1 MTLIEAHLDAF
12 CERLAG
18 ESRCLLALLRLGYT
32 LAQVDA
38 LLGGGATSSGGATGS
53 GGARANTRGRPR
65 SASRYTGKPRDG
77 VERNPRRPPL

>member
-38 LLGGGATSSGGATGS
+38 LLGGS
-53 GGARANTRGRPR
+53 ARANTRGRPR

>member
-38 LLGGGATSSGGATGS
+38 LLGGGATGS

-65 SASRYTGKPRDG
+65 SASGYTGKPRDG
-77 VERNPRRPPL
+77 VERNPRRPPP

>member
-38 LLGGGATSSGGATGS
+38 LLGGGART
-53 GGARANTRGRPR
+53 NTRGRPR
-65 SASRYTGKPRDG
+65 RAPGHRGKQEHGVGRD
-77 VERNPRRPPL
+77 RKRPAL

>member
-38 LLGGGATSSGGATGS
+38 LLGGD
-53 GGARANTRGRPR
+53 ARTNTRGRPR

-77 VERNPRRPPL
+77 VEKDPRRPPL

>member
-38 LLGGGATSSGGATGS
+38 LLGGGATGS
-53 GGARANTRGRPR
+53 GGVRAKARGRPR
-65 SASRYTGKPRDG
+65 CA
-77 VERNPRRPPL
+77 PRRRGKQGHSVGRDRKRPAL

>member
-1 MTLIEAHLDAF
+1 MTLIEARLDAF

-38 LLGGGATSSGGATGS
+38 LLGGS
-53 GGARANTRGRPR
+53 ARTNTRGRPR
-65 SASRYTGKPRDG
+65 CA
-77 VERNPRRPPL
+77 PRRRGKQAYSVGRDRKRPAL

>member
-38 LLGGGATSSGGATGS
+38 LLGGGATGS
-53 GGARANTRGRPR
+53 GDARTDARGRPR
-65 SASRYTGKPRDG
+65 RAPGHRGKQEHG
-77 VERNPRRPPL
+77 TAHLRRKVR

>member
-1 MTLIEAHLDAF
+1 MTLIEARLDAF

-38 LLGGGATSSGGATGS
+38 LLGGAATGS